1 MKRWW
6 FAMQIFRVFFQ
17 LENSLVSCFCQ
28 ECLPNDTSAS
38 QLSKHIFLST
48 EAFWSVILNTAFY
61 LIKKN
66 CFSIDSCA
74 QYFPNLLKESIGWN
88 RHHLLLVSTRK
99 IRVWAVV
106 VVDEFFFGNWV
117 FLQRQYSVQVLEH
130 TLDPFVISEVI
141 HESSSWCI
149 I

>member
-74 QYFPNLLKESIGWN
+74 QYFPNLLQESIGWN

-99 IRVWAVV
+99 SLGCCSCGWIFLWKLRISSTPVFSAG
-106 VVDEFFFGNWV
+106 FGTYSGSICNKWSHSWV
-117 FLQRQYSVQVLEH
+117 K
-130 TLDPFVISEVI
+130 
-141 HESSSWCI
+141 
-149 I
+149 